1 MLLEF
6 FRVLAHL
13 NNLNMSLVGIKVL
26 GSLFYVFSGFLIGAQ
41 EKIVLT
47 CK

>member
-13 NNLNMSLVGIKVL
+13 NNLNMSLVGIEVL
-26 GSLFYVFSGFLIGAQ
+26 GGLFKLLVGFIF
-41 EKIVLT
+41 EPK
-47 CK
+47 